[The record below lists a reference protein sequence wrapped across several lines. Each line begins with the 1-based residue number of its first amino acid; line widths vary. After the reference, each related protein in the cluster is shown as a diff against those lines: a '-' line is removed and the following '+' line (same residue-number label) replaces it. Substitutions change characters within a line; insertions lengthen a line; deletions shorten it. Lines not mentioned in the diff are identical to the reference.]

1 MPSFNISRLLH
12 VKGIFVGIEHAFWLV
27 EGDVFDA
34 QVLEDGE
41 EDFSDVGKGDGAVM
55 RILFGDEDVAVEAAH
70 FGDGEDADAAEGLG
84 SSRQDFTLGDV
95 GPKLSAGRALES
107 EEGDRAFGDVPFE
120 GAAGNIRRAAVF

>member
-27 EGDVFDA
+27 EGDVFNA

-41 EDFSDVGKGDGAVM
+41 EDFSDVGKSDGAVM
-55 RILFGDEDVAVEAAH
+55 GILFGDEDVAVEAAH
-70 FGDGEDADAAEGLG
+70 FGDGKDADAAEGLG

-95 GPKLSAGRALES
+95 SPELAAGRALES
-107 EEGDRAFGDVPFE
+107 EEGNRAFGNVPFE
-120 GAAGNIRRAAVF
+120 GAAGNVRCAAVF